1 MAGGQSGAPSSG
13 QSPPRLRGAL
23 LGVAAALS
31 LAIAL
36 PVFTLGVALLIAGIL
51 SWLHPGDVAA
61 AWARTLLGLG
71 LIGAGAC
78 LASLGWPG
86 VGWLRI
92 GARREMG
99 VRREAEAHREAE
111 TAMSRGLRFVAVIGL
126 LLALVCLPFGAAIQ
140 VTTHGPW
147 LGWGR

>member
-1 MAGGQSGAPSSG
+1 MGI
-13 QSPPRLRGAL
+13 
-23 LGVAAALS
+23 AAALC

-61 AWARTLLGLG
+61 AWARTLVGVGLT
-71 LIGAGAC
+71 GAGAC
-78 LASLGWPG
+78 LAALGWPG
-86 VGWLRI
+86 VGWLRM
-92 GARREMG
+92 GARRETG
-99 VRREAEAHREAE
+99 AHREAAM
-111 TAMSRGLRFVAVIGL
+111 AMSRGLRFVAVIGL

-140 VTTHGPW
+140 ATTHGPW